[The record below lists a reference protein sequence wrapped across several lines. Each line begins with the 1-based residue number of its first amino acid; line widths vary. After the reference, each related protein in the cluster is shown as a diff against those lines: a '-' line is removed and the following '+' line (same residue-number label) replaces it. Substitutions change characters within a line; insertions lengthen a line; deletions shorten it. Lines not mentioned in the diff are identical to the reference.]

1 MAKFKIGDK
10 VRAKDPAWPG
20 YQGHALG
27 NDVYVVKKVD
37 WDGTV
42 KLDGFIDV
50 WVSPGSLI
58 SANAARNAVTDKSW
72 DGKQLSVG
80 DWVRQKD
87 SGLIGRIVGKYNNY
101 LWNVKWRDGNDTFV
115 EGAAPDDLIFMRH
128 DTTAINAVRSRNDIL
143 GRNKPGARVS
153 VELRTRPIVGK
164 VLQYGG
170 RPIVEYSPTTRTRF
184 TGTLI
189 KQNGNK
195 WDIKSDSGEVYKSV
209 SEADFGLSYNSLCSR
224 NAVVQKAL
232 NAMARNIR
240 AIPVDSK
247 GKGIIERCK
256 IRTADGE
263 VAEVSHIDEDGFVY
277 FKAKDGR
284 IRGVPA
290 DTVVRLNAATSTVR
304 AKACNAAARNAADDF
319 VQYHA
324 DSHSYIPK
332 VGETYEYDGKRVKCT
347 SVQKLQR
354 GSDDRDRYLI
364 EGRVVG

>member
-1 MAKFKIGDK
+1 MAKFKVGDK
-10 VRAKDPAWPG
+10 VYIRR
-20 YQGHALG
+20 
-27 NDVYVVKKVD
+27 
-37 WDGTV
+37 
-42 KLDGFIDV
+42 
-50 WVSPGSLI
+50 
-58 SANAARNAVTDKSW
+58 NAA
-72 DGKQLSVG
+72 
-80 DWVRQKD
+80 
-87 SGLIGRIVGKYNNY
+87 
-101 LWNVKWRDGNDTFV
+101 
-115 EGAAPDDLIFMRH
+115 
-128 DTTAINAVRSRNDIL
+128 RSRNDIL

-189 KQNGNK
+189 KQNGYK
-195 WDIKSDSGEVYKSV
+195 WDIKSDSGEIYKDV
-209 SEADFGLSYNSLCSR
+209 SEADFDLIDSSNTVRST
-224 NAVVQKAL
+224 NAVVAKAL
-232 NAMARNIR
+232 NAAARNIR

-304 AKACNAAARNAADDF
+304 AKACNAAARNDADDF

-324 DSHSYIPK
+324 DSYSYIPK
-332 VGETYEYDGKRVKCT
+332 VGETYKYDGKRVKCT